1 MPNKIDKWYITN
13 LDARRDKWAC
23 QQLVAGLHG
32 IPMEI
37 FERFPARI
45 ENDVLPSQ
53 EELARRIAADGFP
66 EWEEPFA
73 TFQCPPVAIEFIERP
88 ERILQQI
95 ACEWTRM
102 SVLRHIV
109 ESGYRSVVCT
119 DNVYLKGRFEEL
131 TVMLNQLPDTLQVL
145 FLHWYCFLRDED
157 GWDAVCRL
165 ESSGVPGVLKN
176 FSGGGFIVY
185 WTPKG
190 ASLFLDLWRR
200 VPLILAENVLLVSHF
215 DSSQFYACDPHLVV
229 TYEDIGLP
237 SDNLLCTKDH

>member
-13 LDARRDKWAC
+13 LDARWDKWAC
-23 QQLVAGLHG
+23 QQFVACLHG

-37 FERFPARI
+37 FDRFPARI

-66 EWEEPFA
+66 EWEEIFA
-73 TFQCPPVAIEFIERP
+73 TRPVAKEHRDRP
-88 ERILQQI
+88 ELTIQHI

-119 DNVYLKGRFEEL
+119 DNGYLNIRYEEL
-131 TVMLNQLPDTLQVL
+131 TVMFNKLPDDLLVL
-145 FLHWYCFLRDED
+145 YFYWYCFLRDSD

-165 ESSGVPGVLKN
+165 EPSGVPGVLKN
-176 FSGGGFIVY
+176 FSGGGFNAY

-190 ASLFLDLWRR
+190 AGLFLDLWRKN
-200 VPLILAENVLLVSHF
+200 PKTSAENLLLVSHF

-229 TYEDIGLP
+229 TYRDIGLP
-237 SDNLLCTKDH
+237 SDNPLFGRDH